1 MKIQP
6 LKILNDIEDEKIL
19 RQTSTP
25 VDIEKIMSKEIQDF
39 IEQLFETLKSSKQ
52 QVGWE
57 AGGIAA
63 IQVGKPI
70 QMFIALNYNH
80 NEFEVFINPVV
91 KELGEKTD
99 VYEEGCLSIP
109 DRTGKVERKK
119 RLKMTYY
126 DRFGIKRK
134 ERFSGINARVIMH
147 ENDHL
152 SGILY
157 IDKLE
162 Q

>member
-39 IEQLFETLKSSKQ
+39 VEQLFETLKSSKL

-80 NEFEVFINPVV
+80 NEFEVFINPKV

-99 VYEEGCLSIP
+99 VYEEGCLSVP

-119 RLKMTYY
+119 RIKMTYY